1 MSKATTYKAA
11 LERAADQ
18 MTLTKGD
25 PIENALWKLM
35 LLSSATRTLEMP
47 GIRQALMDKLLDAV
61 FEQHPEILVGVADDI
76 CDMVDDWEYE
86 GGLLA
91 IFEETLEQAI
101 LRLELEEATGPEG
114 P

>member
-1 MSKATTYKAA
+1 MSRSTTYKAA

-18 MTLTKGD
+18 MTLTEGD
-25 PIENALWKLM
+25 PVENALWKLT

-47 GIRQALMDKLLDAV
+47 GIRQALLDKLLEVV
-61 FEQHPEILVGVADDI
+61 FDQHPELLVEVADDI
-76 CDMVDDWEYE
+76 CDRVDGWEYK

-91 IFEETLEQAI
+91 IFEETLKQAI